1 MNFLNIFS
9 ETFDW
14 FMSGGKFKFWVYIFF
29 IILALVIFW
38 QTQFV
43 FKNRNKGQG
52 LGRQSWKID
61 LEEDLVRLVKTKEL
75 NDFWNK
81 EIDFIVGPGE
91 SAVLVRDGRIE
102 DVVTQKKL
110 SGVAGGFKNWLGQ
123 NLRSKSD
130 LDLLFVDNKPFQID
144 VGVEG
149 LTSDDLAQ
157 SGTAKLTLRLEHEK
171 SNRIIG
177 MLREKE
183 IRRKVGFFR
192 RKHVVEGY
200 ETALTK
206 SEIEQMISEEARSTI
221 FNKIIRKYE
230 SKDLGSSDSI
240 DEEISTAS
248 RLELKKTLD
257 LWGMNIENIYVSWSL
272 NAFQVWRAQRAPTTW
287 IKDAEME
294 ESEKEMDKKIEH
306 ERRRR
311 QKMRAAEEDELM
323 SDVEFQK
330 KKRVIERELEAQEKS
345 FERESKVKD
354 QELKEQEKT
363 IERETKVKD
372 REFTQKEREWEDQD
386 EDRVLSKKQKQLD
399 FQEAQAVKLRDS
411 EAKEIGH
418 KKKIELD
425 TVRTDVE
432 IGTVKSD
439 SELSK
444 KRKEFELEGDV
455 ERSQTERD
463 RDEMEGL
470 LAVKEKM
477 SARKLESKKVE
488 QEHEIELAKI
498 KADVDKTIGTAEANA
513 KIPIL
518 EKAPEP
524 VITDNAPE
532 SKFMVEAV
540 YLVYNDGRLLNH
552 AISEKQPTD
561 AEILTSMLSAVNDFV
576 ADSLGKQGSIGN
588 MQFGDNSIVIEK
600 GTNCYIAAMAYGATS
615 SDFRDAVKKRVSK
628 IEMEKMKDLV
638 NWNGDVGLFND
649 CNPDLVKIIL
659 QSTAKDRSEVA

>member
-1 MNFLNIFS
+1 MSFLNILS
-9 ETFDW
+9 DTLDW
-14 FMSGGKFKFWVYIFF
+14 FLSGGQFQLWVYVFF
-29 IILALVIFW
+29 IIIALVIFW

-43 FKNRNKGQG
+43 YKNRNKGQG

-61 LEEDLVRLVKTKEL
+61 LEEDLVRLIKTKEL

-110 SGVAGGFKNWLGQ
+110 SAVAGGFKNWLGQ

-144 VGVEG
+144 VGVDG
-149 LTSDDLAQ
+149 LTKDDLAQ
-157 SGTAKLTLRLEHEK
+157 NGIAKLTLRLEHEK

-177 MLREKE
+177 MLRERE
-183 IRRKVGFFR
+183 IRKKVGFFR
-192 RKHVVEGY
+192 RKEVLEGY
-200 ETALTK
+200 ETAMTK

-230 SKDLGSSDSI
+230 AKDLGSSDAI

-294 ESEKEMDKKIEH
+294 ESEKEMDKKIEF

-311 QKMRAAEEDELM
+311 QKMRGAEEDELM

-330 KKRVIERELEAQEKS
+330 KKRVIERELE
-345 FERESKVKD
+345 
-354 QELKEQEKT
+354 EQEKNF
-363 IERETKVKD
+363 ERETKEKD
-372 REFTQKEREWEDQD
+372 REFAKKEREWEEED
-386 EDRVLSKKQKQLD
+386 EERELAKKQKQLD
-399 FQEAQAVKLRDS
+399 LQDSQATKIREM
-411 EAKEIGH
+411 EAKDVEH
-418 KKKIELD
+418 KKKIELES
-425 TVRTDVE
+425 VKTDAE
-432 IGTVKSD
+432 IETIKSD

-444 KRKEFELEGDV
+444 KRKEVELEGDM
-455 ERSQTERD
+455 ERSQAERD

-477 SARKLESKKVE
+477 ASKKLESKKMD
-488 QEHEIELAKI
+488 QEHELELAKVQ
-498 KADVDKTIGTAEANA
+498 ADVDKTIGTAEANA
-513 KIPIL
+513 KIPVL
-518 EKAPEP
+518 VKAPEP
-524 VITDNAPE
+524 KKTDKPSE

-540 YLVYNDGRLLNH
+540 YLVYNDGRLMNH
-552 AISEKQPTD
+552 ALAEEQQTD

-576 ADSLGKQGSIGN
+576 ADSLGKKGNIGN
-588 MQFGDNSIVIEK
+588 MQFGDNTIVIEK
-600 GTNCYIAAMAYGATS
+600 GKDCYIAAMTYGSPS
-615 SDFRDAVKKRVSK
+615 SEFRSAVKKGVSK
-628 IEMEKMKDLV
+628 VQREHMKNLKK
-638 NWNGDVGLFND
+638 WNGDVSLFDN
-649 CNPDLVKIIL
+649 CNTDLVKVIL
-659 QSTAKDRSEVA
+659 QSTAKDRSEV

>member
-1 MNFLNIFS
+1 MSFLNIF
-9 ETFDW
+9 TDLFDW
-14 FMSGGKFKFWVYIFF
+14 YNEGGTFTTYGYALIAFF
-29 IILALVIFW
+29 FLVAFLVIYQVYFG
-38 QTQFV
+38 
-43 FKNRNKGQG
+43 FKNRDKGQG

-61 LEEDLVRLVKTKEL
+61 LEEDLVRLIKTKEL

-110 SGVAGGFKNWLGQ
+110 AGVAGGFKNWLGQ

-144 VGVEG
+144 VGVDG
-149 LTSDDLAQ
+149 LTKDDLAQ
-157 SGTAKLTLRLEHEK
+157 NGIAKLTLRLEHEK

-177 MLREKE
+177 MLRERE

-192 RKHVVEGY
+192 RKVVVDGY
-200 ETALTK
+200 ETAMTK

-230 SKDLGSSDSI
+230 AKDLGSSDAI

-294 ESEKEMDKKIEH
+294 EAEKEMDKKIEY

-311 QKMRAAEEDELM
+311 QKLRGAEEDELM

-330 KKRVIERELEAQEKS
+330 KKRVIERELE
-345 FERESKVKD
+345 
-354 QELKEQEKT
+354 EQERNF
-363 IERETKVKD
+363 ERETKEKD
-372 REFTQKEREWEDQD
+372 REFAKKEREWEEED
-386 EDRVLSKKQKQLD
+386 EERELAKKQKQLD
-399 FQEAQAVKLRDS
+399 LQDSQATKIREM
-411 EAKEIGH
+411 EAKDVEH
-418 KKKIELD
+418 KKKIELES
-425 TVRTDVE
+425 VKTDAE
-432 IGTVKSD
+432 IEAIKTD

-444 KRKEFELEGDV
+444 KRKEVELEGDM
-455 ERSQTERD
+455 ERSQAERD

-477 SARKLESKKVE
+477 ASKKLESKKMD
-488 QEHEIELAKI
+488 QEHELELAKVQ
-498 KADVDKTIGTAEANA
+498 ADVDKTIGTAEANA
-513 KIPIL
+513 KIPVL

-524 VITDNAPE
+524 KKTDKPSE

-540 YLVYNDGRLLNH
+540 YLVYNDGRLMNH
-552 AISEKQPTD
+552 ALSEEQQTD

-576 ADSLGKQGSIGN
+576 ADSLGKKGNIGN
-588 MQFGDNSIVIEK
+588 MQFGDNTIVIEK
-600 GTNCYIAAMAYGATS
+600 GKDCYIAAMTYGSPS
-615 SDFRDAVKKRVSK
+615 SEFRSAVKKGVSK
-628 IEMEKMKDLV
+628 VQREHMKDLKK
-638 NWNGDVGLFND
+638 WNGDVSLFDD
-649 CNPDLVKIIL
+649 CNTDLVKVIL
-659 QSTAKDRSEVA
+659 QSTAKDRSEV

>member
-1 MNFLNIFS
+1 MSFLNIF
-9 ETFDW
+9 TDLFDW
-14 FMSGGKFKFWVYIFF
+14 YNEGGTFQLWFIVFF
-29 IILALVIFW
+29 FTVVFLIAY
-38 QTQFV
+38 QFYFG
-43 FKNRNKGQG
+43 FKNKDKGQG

-61 LEEDLVRLVKTKEL
+61 LEEDLVRLIKTKEL

-144 VGVEG
+144 VGVDG
-149 LTSDDLAQ
+149 LTKDDLAQ
-157 SGTAKLTLRLEHEK
+157 NGIAKLTLRLEHEK

-177 MLREKE
+177 MLRERE

-192 RKHVVEGY
+192 RKVVVDGY
-200 ETALTK
+200 ETAMTK

-230 SKDLGSSDSI
+230 AKDLGSSDSI

-294 ESEKEMDKKIEH
+294 EAEKEMDKKIEY

-311 QKMRAAEEDELM
+311 QKLRAAEEDELM
-323 SDVEFQK
+323 GDVEFQK
-330 KKRVIERELEAQEKS
+330 KKRIIERELEEQ
-345 FERESKVKD
+345 EREF
-354 QELKEQEKT
+354 
-363 IERETKVKD
+363 ERETKEKE
-372 REFTQKEREWEDQD
+372 REFTKKEREWAD
-386 EDRVLSKKQKQLD
+386 EDEEREVAKRQKQLEL
-399 FQEAQAVKLRDS
+399 QESQAAKIREM
-411 EAKEIGH
+411 EAKEVEH
-418 KKKIELD
+418 KKKIELES
-425 TVRTDVE
+425 VKTDAE
-432 IGTVKSD
+432 IEAIKTD
-439 SELSK
+439 SELSR
-444 KRKEFELEGDV
+444 KRKEVELEGDM
-455 ERSQTERD
+455 ERSQAERD

-477 SARKLESKKVE
+477 AAKKLESKKMD
-488 QEHEIELAKI
+488 QEHELELAKVQ
-498 KADVDKTIGTAEANA
+498 ADVDKAIGTAEANA
-513 KIPIL
+513 KIPVL

-524 VITDNAPE
+524 KKTDKPSE

-540 YLVYNDGRLLNH
+540 YLVYNDGRLMNH
-552 AISEKQPTD
+552 ALSEEQQTD

-576 ADSLGKQGSIGN
+576 ADSLGKKGNIGN
-588 MQFGDNSIVIEK
+588 MQFGDNTIVIEK
-600 GTNCYIAAMAYGATS
+600 GKDCYIAAMTYGSPS
-615 SDFRDAVKKRVSK
+615 SEFRSAVKKGVSK
-628 IEMEKMKDLV
+628 VQREHMKDLKK
-638 NWNGDVGLFND
+638 WDGDVGVFDD
-649 CNPDLVKIIL
+649 CNTDLVKIIL
-659 QSTAKDRSEVA
+659 QSTVKDRSEV

>member
-1 MNFLNIFS
+1 MIFLNILS
-9 ETFDW
+9 DTLDW
-14 FMSGGKFKFWVYIFF
+14 FLSGGQFQLWVYAFF
-29 IILALVIFW
+29 IIIALVIFW

-43 FKNRNKGQG
+43 YKNRNKGQG

-61 LEEDLVRLVKTKEL
+61 LEEDLVRLIKTKEL

-110 SGVAGGFKNWLGQ
+110 SAVAGGFKNWLGQ

-144 VGVEG
+144 VGVDG
-149 LTSDDLAQ
+149 LTKDDLAQ
-157 SGTAKLTLRLEHEK
+157 NGIAKLTLRLEHEK

-177 MLREKE
+177 MLRERE
-183 IRRKVGFFR
+183 IRKKVGFFR
-192 RKHVVEGY
+192 RKEVLEGY
-200 ETALTK
+200 ETAMTK

-230 SKDLGSSDSI
+230 AKDLGSSDAI

-294 ESEKEMDKKIEH
+294 ESEKEMDKKIEF

-311 QKMRAAEEDELM
+311 QKLRGAEEDELM

-330 KKRVIERELEAQEKS
+330 KKRVIERELE
-345 FERESKVKD
+345 
-354 QELKEQEKT
+354 EQEKNF
-363 IERETKVKD
+363 ERETKEKD
-372 REFTQKEREWEDQD
+372 REFAKKEREWEEED
-386 EDRVLSKKQKQLD
+386 EERELAKKQKQLD
-399 FQEAQAVKLRDS
+399 LQDSQATKIREM
-411 EAKEIGH
+411 EAKDVEH
-418 KKKIELD
+418 KKKIELES
-425 TVRTDVE
+425 VKTDAE
-432 IGTVKSD
+432 IETIKSD

-444 KRKEFELEGDV
+444 KRKEVELEGDM
-455 ERSQTERD
+455 ERSQAERD

-477 SARKLESKKVE
+477 ATKKLESKKME
-488 QEHEIELAKI
+488 QEHELELAKVQ
-498 KADVDKTIGTAEANA
+498 ADVDKTIGTAEANA
-513 KIPIL
+513 KIPVL

-524 VITDNAPE
+524 KKTDKSPE

-540 YLVYNDGRLLNH
+540 YLVYNDGRLMNH
-552 AISEKQPTD
+552 ALSEEQQTD

-576 ADSLGKQGSIGN
+576 ADSLGKKGNIGN
-588 MQFGDNSIVIEK
+588 MQFGDNTIVIEK
-600 GTNCYIAAMAYGATS
+600 GKDCYIAAMTYGSPS
-615 SDFRDAVKKRVSK
+615 SEFRSAVKKGVSK
-628 IEMEKMKDLV
+628 VQREHMKNLKK
-638 NWNGDVGLFND
+638 WNGDVSLFDN
-649 CNPDLVKIIL
+649 CNTDLVKVIL
-659 QSTAKDRSEVA
+659 QSTAKDRSEV

>member
-1 MNFLNIFS
+1 MSFLNILS
-9 ETFDW
+9 DTLDW
-14 FMSGGKFKFWVYIFF
+14 FLSGGQFQLWVYVFF
-29 IILALVIFW
+29 IIIALVIFW

-43 FKNRNKGQG
+43 YKNRNKGQG

-61 LEEDLVRLVKTKEL
+61 LEEDLVRLIKTKEL

-110 SGVAGGFKNWLGQ
+110 AGVAGGFKNWLGQ

-144 VGVEG
+144 VGVDG
-149 LTSDDLAQ
+149 LTKDDLAQ
-157 SGTAKLTLRLEHEK
+157 NGIAKLTLRLEHEK

-177 MLREKE
+177 MLRERE
-183 IRRKVGFFR
+183 IRKKVGFFR
-192 RKHVVEGY
+192 RKEVLEGY
-200 ETALTK
+200 ETAMTK

-230 SKDLGSSDSI
+230 AKDLGSSDAI

-294 ESEKEMDKKIEH
+294 ESEKEMDKKIEF

-311 QKMRAAEEDELM
+311 QKLRGAEEDELM

-330 KKRVIERELEAQEKS
+330 KKRVIERELE
-345 FERESKVKD
+345 
-354 QELKEQEKT
+354 EQEKNF
-363 IERETKVKD
+363 ERETKEKD
-372 REFTQKEREWEDQD
+372 REFAKKEREWEEED
-386 EDRVLSKKQKQLD
+386 EERELAKKQKQLD
-399 FQEAQAVKLRDS
+399 LQDSQATKIREM
-411 EAKEIGH
+411 EAKDVEH
-418 KKKIELD
+418 KKKIELES
-425 TVRTDVE
+425 VKTDAE
-432 IGTVKSD
+432 IEAIKSD

-444 KRKEFELEGDV
+444 KRKEVELEGDM
-455 ERSQTERD
+455 ERSQAERD

-477 SARKLESKKVE
+477 ASKKLESKKMD
-488 QEHEIELAKI
+488 QEHELELAKVQ
-498 KADVDKTIGTAEANA
+498 ADVDKTIGTAEANA
-513 KIPIL
+513 KIPVL
-518 EKAPEP
+518 VKAPEP
-524 VITDNAPE
+524 EKTDKPSE

-540 YLVYNDGRLLNH
+540 YLVYNDGRLMNH
-552 AISEKQPTD
+552 ALAEEQQTD

-576 ADSLGKQGSIGN
+576 ADSLGKKGNIGN
-588 MQFGDNSIVIEK
+588 MQFGDNTIVIEK
-600 GTNCYIAAMAYGATS
+600 GKDCYIAAMTYGSPS
-615 SDFRDAVKKRVSK
+615 SEFRSAVKKGVSK
-628 IEMEKMKDLV
+628 VQREHMKNLKK
-638 NWNGDVGLFND
+638 WNGDVSLFDN
-649 CNPDLVKIIL
+649 CNTDLVKVIL
-659 QSTAKDRSEVA
+659 QSTAKDRSEV

>member
-1 MNFLNIFS
+1 MIFLNILS
-9 ETFDW
+9 DTLDW
-14 FMSGGKFKFWVYIFF
+14 FLSGGQFQLWVYVFF
-29 IILALVIFW
+29 IIIALVIFW

-43 FKNRNKGQG
+43 YKNRNKGQG

-61 LEEDLVRLVKTKEL
+61 LEEDLVRLIKTKEL

-110 SGVAGGFKNWLGQ
+110 SAVAGGFKNWLGQ

-144 VGVEG
+144 VGVDG
-149 LTSDDLAQ
+149 LTKDDLAQ
-157 SGTAKLTLRLEHEK
+157 NGIAKLTLRLEHEK

-177 MLREKE
+177 MLRERE
-183 IRRKVGFFR
+183 IRKKVGFFR
-192 RKHVVEGY
+192 RKEVLEGY
-200 ETALTK
+200 ETAMTK

-230 SKDLGSSDSI
+230 AKDLGSSDAI

-294 ESEKEMDKKIEH
+294 ESEKEMDKKIEF

-311 QKMRAAEEDELM
+311 QKLRGAEEDELM

-330 KKRVIERELEAQEKS
+330 KKRVIERELE
-345 FERESKVKD
+345 
-354 QELKEQEKT
+354 EQEKNF
-363 IERETKVKD
+363 ERETKEKD
-372 REFTQKEREWEDQD
+372 REFAKKEREWEEED
-386 EDRVLSKKQKQLD
+386 EERELAKKQKQLD
-399 FQEAQAVKLRDS
+399 LQDSQATKIREM
-411 EAKEIGH
+411 EAKDVEH
-418 KKKIELD
+418 KKKIELES
-425 TVRTDVE
+425 VKTDAE
-432 IGTVKSD
+432 IETIKSD

-444 KRKEFELEGDV
+444 KRKEVELEGDM
-455 ERSQTERD
+455 ERSQAERD

-477 SARKLESKKVE
+477 ASKKLESKKMD
-488 QEHEIELAKI
+488 QEHELELAKVQ
-498 KADVDKTIGTAEANA
+498 ADVDKTIGTAEANA
-513 KIPIL
+513 KIPVL
-518 EKAPEP
+518 VKAPEP
-524 VITDNAPE
+524 EKTDKPSE

-540 YLVYNDGRLLNH
+540 YLVYNDGRLMNH
-552 AISEKQPTD
+552 ALSEEQQTD

-576 ADSLGKQGSIGN
+576 ADSLGKKGNIGN
-588 MQFGDNSIVIEK
+588 MQFGDNTIVIEK
-600 GTNCYIAAMAYGATS
+600 GKDCYIAAMTYGSPS
-615 SDFRDAVKKRVSK
+615 SEFRSAVKKGVSK
-628 IEMEKMKDLV
+628 VQREHMKNLKK
-638 NWNGDVGLFND
+638 WNGDVSLFDN
-649 CNPDLVKIIL
+649 CNTDLVKVIL
-659 QSTAKDRSEVA
+659 QSTAKDRSEV

>member
-1 MNFLNIFS
+1 MSFLNIFS

-14 FMSGGKFKFWVYIFF
+14 FISGGQFQTWVYVFF
-29 IILALVIFW
+29 IVLAIVIFW

-43 FKNRNKGQG
+43 YKNRNKGQG

-61 LEEDLVRLVKTKEL
+61 LDEDLARLIKTKEL
-75 NDFWNK
+75 NDFWNQ

-149 LTSDDLAQ
+149 LTKDDLAQ
-157 SGTAKLTLRLEHEK
+157 NGIAKLTLRLEHEK

-183 IRRKVGFFR
+183 IRRSVGFFR
-192 RKHVVEGY
+192 TKHVVEGY

-221 FNKIIRKYE
+221 FNKIVRKYE
-230 SKDLGSSDSI
+230 AKDLGSSDAI

-294 ESEKEMDKKIEH
+294 EAEKEMDKKIEY

-311 QKMRAAEEDELM
+311 QKLRGAEEDELM

-330 KKRVIERELEAQEKS
+330 KKRIIERELE
-345 FERESKVKD
+345 
-354 QELKEQEKT
+354 EQERNF
-363 IERETKVKD
+363 ERETKEKD
-372 REFTQKEREWEDQD
+372 REFTKKEREWAD
-386 EDRVLSKKQKQLD
+386 EDEERELAKKQKQLD
-399 FQEAQAVKLRDS
+399 LQDSQATKIREM
-411 EAKEIGH
+411 EAKDVEH
-418 KKKIELD
+418 KKKIELES
-425 TVRTDVE
+425 VKTDAE
-432 IGTVKSD
+432 IEAIKSD
-439 SELSK
+439 SELSR
-444 KRKEFELEGDV
+444 KRKEVELEGDI
-455 ERSQTERD
+455 ERSQAERD

-477 SARKLESKKVE
+477 ASKKLESKKMD
-488 QEHEIELAKI
+488 QEHELELAKVQ
-498 KADVDKTIGTAEANA
+498 ADVDKTIGTAEANA
-513 KIPIL
+513 KIPVL

-524 VITDNAPE
+524 KKTDKLSE

-540 YLVYNDGRLLNH
+540 YLVYNDGRLMNH
-552 AISEKQPTD
+552 ALSEEQQTD

-576 ADSLGKQGSIGN
+576 ADSLGKKGNIGN
-588 MQFGDNSIVIEK
+588 MQFGDNTIVIEK
-600 GTNCYIAAMAYGATS
+600 GKDCYIAAMTYGSPS
-615 SDFRDAVKKRVSK
+615 SDFRSAVKKGVSK
-628 IEMEKMKDLV
+628 VQREHMKDLKK
-638 NWNGDVGLFND
+638 WNGDVSLFDD
-649 CNPDLVKIIL
+649 CNTDLVKVIL
-659 QSTAKDRSEVA
+659 QSTVKDRSEV

>member
-1 MNFLNIFS
+1 MSFLNILS
-9 ETFDW
+9 DTLDW
-14 FMSGGKFKFWVYIFF
+14 FLSGGQFQLWVYVFF
-29 IILALVIFW
+29 IIIALVIFW

-43 FKNRNKGQG
+43 YKNRNKGQG

-61 LEEDLVRLVKTKEL
+61 LEEDLVRLIKTKEL

-110 SGVAGGFKNWLGQ
+110 SAVAGGFKNWLGQ

-144 VGVEG
+144 VGVDG
-149 LTSDDLAQ
+149 LTKDDLAQ
-157 SGTAKLTLRLEHEK
+157 KGIAKLTLRLEHEK

-177 MLREKE
+177 MLRERE
-183 IRRKVGFFR
+183 IRKKVGFFR
-192 RKHVVEGY
+192 RKEVLEGY
-200 ETALTK
+200 ETAMTK

-230 SKDLGSSDSI
+230 AKDLGSSDAI

-294 ESEKEMDKKIEH
+294 ESEKEMDKKIEF

-311 QKMRAAEEDELM
+311 QKLRGAEEDELM

-330 KKRVIERELEAQEKS
+330 KKRVIERELE
-345 FERESKVKD
+345 
-354 QELKEQEKT
+354 EQEKNF
-363 IERETKVKD
+363 ERETKEKD
-372 REFTQKEREWEDQD
+372 REFAKKEREWEEED
-386 EDRVLSKKQKQLD
+386 EERELAKKQKQLD
-399 FQEAQAVKLRDS
+399 LQDSQATKIREM
-411 EAKEIGH
+411 EAKDVEH
-418 KKKIELD
+418 KKKIELES
-425 TVRTDVE
+425 VKTDAE
-432 IGTVKSD
+432 IETIKSD

-444 KRKEFELEGDV
+444 KRKEVELEGDM
-455 ERSQTERD
+455 ERSQAERD

-477 SARKLESKKVE
+477 ASKKLESKKMD
-488 QEHEIELAKI
+488 QEHELELAKVQ
-498 KADVDKTIGTAEANA
+498 ADVDKTIGTAEANA
-513 KIPIL
+513 KIPVL
-518 EKAPEP
+518 VKAPEP
-524 VITDNAPE
+524 KKTDKPSE

-540 YLVYNDGRLLNH
+540 YLVYNDGRLMNH
-552 AISEKQPTD
+552 ALAEEQQTD

-576 ADSLGKQGSIGN
+576 ADSLGKKGNIGN
-588 MQFGDNSIVIEK
+588 MQFGDNTIVIEK
-600 GTNCYIAAMAYGATS
+600 GKDCYIAAMTYGSPS
-615 SDFRDAVKKRVSK
+615 SEFRSAVKKGVSK
-628 IEMEKMKDLV
+628 VQREHMKNLKK
-638 NWNGDVGLFND
+638 WNGDVSLFDN
-649 CNPDLVKIIL
+649 CNTDLVKVIL
-659 QSTAKDRSEVA
+659 QSTAKDRSEV

>member
-1 MNFLNIFS
+1 MNFLNIFT

-14 FMSGGKFKFWVYIFF
+14 FISGGKFKLWVYAFF
-29 IILALVIFW
+29 IVIALVIFW

-52 LGRQSWKID
+52 LGRQSWKVD
-61 LEEDLVRLVKTKEL
+61 LDEDLVRLIKTKEL

-157 SGTAKLTLRLEHEK
+157 NGTAKLTLRLEHEK

-330 KKRVIERELEAQEKS
+330 KKRVIERELEAQEK
-345 FERESKVKD
+345 
-354 QELKEQEKT
+354 T

-372 REFTQKEREWEDQD
+372 REFTEKEREWEDQD
-386 EDRVLSKKQKQLD
+386 EDRVLSKKQKELD

-411 EAKEIGH
+411 EAKEVEH

-425 TVRTDVE
+425 TVKTDVE
-432 IGTVKSD
+432 IDEIKSD
-439 SELSK
+439 SEISK
-444 KRKEFELEGDV
+444 KRKTFELEGDV
-455 ERSQTERD
+455 ERSQAERD

-477 SARKLESKKVE
+477 SAKKLESKKME
-488 QEHEIELAKI
+488 QEHELELAKVQ
-498 KADVDKTIGTAEANA
+498 ADVDKTIGTAEANA
-513 KIPIL
+513 KIPVL

-524 VITDNAPE
+524 KKTDKSPE

-552 AISEKQPTD
+552 VLSEEQQTD

-576 ADSLGKQGSIGN
+576 ADSLGKKGNIGN
-588 MQFGDNSIVIEK
+588 MQFGDNTIVIEK
-600 GTNCYIAAMAYGATS
+600 GKDCYIAAMAYGSTTK
-615 SDFRDAVKKRVSK
+615 DFRVAVKKGVSK
-628 IEMEKMKDLV
+628 VQREHMKDLV

-659 QSTAKDRSEVA
+659 QSTAKDRSEV

>member
-1 MNFLNIFS
+1 MSFLNILS
-9 ETFDW
+9 DTLDW
-14 FMSGGKFKFWVYIFF
+14 FLSGGQFQLWVYVFF
-29 IILALVIFW
+29 IIIALVIFW

-43 FKNRNKGQG
+43 YKNRNKGQG

-61 LEEDLVRLVKTKEL
+61 LEEDLVRLIKTKEL

-110 SGVAGGFKNWLGQ
+110 SAVAGGFKNWLGQ

-144 VGVEG
+144 VGVDG
-149 LTSDDLAQ
+149 LTKDDLAQ
-157 SGTAKLTLRLEHEK
+157 NGIAKLTLRLEHEK

-177 MLREKE
+177 MLRERE
-183 IRRKVGFFR
+183 IRKKVGFFR
-192 RKHVVEGY
+192 RKEVLEGY
-200 ETALTK
+200 ETAMTK

-230 SKDLGSSDSI
+230 AKDLGSSDAI

-294 ESEKEMDKKIEH
+294 ESEKEMDKKIEF

-311 QKMRAAEEDELM
+311 QKLRGAEEDELM

-330 KKRVIERELEAQEKS
+330 KKRVIERELE
-345 FERESKVKD
+345 
-354 QELKEQEKT
+354 EQEKNF
-363 IERETKVKD
+363 ERETKEKD
-372 REFTQKEREWEDQD
+372 REFAKKEREWEEED
-386 EDRVLSKKQKQLD
+386 EERELAKKQKQLD
-399 FQEAQAVKLRDS
+399 LQDSQATKIREM
-411 EAKEIGH
+411 EAKDVEH
-418 KKKIELD
+418 KKKIELES
-425 TVRTDVE
+425 VKTDAE
-432 IGTVKSD
+432 IETIKSD

-444 KRKEFELEGDV
+444 KRKEVELEGDM
-455 ERSQTERD
+455 ERSQAERD

-477 SARKLESKKVE
+477 ASKKLESKKMD
-488 QEHEIELAKI
+488 QEHELELAKVQ
-498 KADVDKTIGTAEANA
+498 ADVDKTIGTAEANA
-513 KIPIL
+513 KIPVL
-518 EKAPEP
+518 VKAPEP
-524 VITDNAPE
+524 KKTDKPSE

-540 YLVYNDGRLLNH
+540 YLVYNDGRLMNH
-552 AISEKQPTD
+552 ALAEEQQTD

-576 ADSLGKQGSIGN
+576 ADSLGKKGNIGN
-588 MQFGDNSIVIEK
+588 MQFGDNTIVIEK
-600 GTNCYIAAMAYGATS
+600 GKDCYIAAMTYGSPS
-615 SDFRDAVKKRVSK
+615 SEFRSAVKKGVSK
-628 IEMEKMKDLV
+628 VQREHMKNLKK
-638 NWNGDVGLFND
+638 WNGDVSLFDN
-649 CNPDLVKIIL
+649 CNTDLVKVIL
-659 QSTAKDRSEVA
+659 QSTAKDRSEV